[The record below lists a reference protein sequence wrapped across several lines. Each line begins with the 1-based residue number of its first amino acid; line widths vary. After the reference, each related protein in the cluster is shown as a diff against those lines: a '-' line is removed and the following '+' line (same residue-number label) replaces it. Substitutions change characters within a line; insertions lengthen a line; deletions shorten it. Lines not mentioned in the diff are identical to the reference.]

1 MIDRGGR
8 VRDGTR
14 LHDPLRPPRLRA
26 HAQYELGMRFMAA
39 PDAATGANM
48 GGFLWDAPPAKEG
61 VMRAIA
67 HQLSQQVELH
77 TG

>member
-1 MIDRGGR
+1 MSKPILTHDQYLHELNAR
-8 VRDGTR
+8 VR
-14 LHDPLRPPRLRA
+14 A
-26 HAQYELGMRFMAA
+26 HEQYELGMRFMAA

-48 GGFLWDAPPAKEG
+48 GGFLWEAPPAKEG

-67 HQLSQQVELH
+67 HQLSQQVDLR